1 MKHPILDGF
10 AFVGITLCSA
20 IAVQSASCEKTK
32 QAVIEG
38 AKAGTKSAGNDE
50 APSLK
55 PGPEVPVNGW
65 TFWQYLAFS
74 AASAASYA
82 AARTASEKFSKKF
95 GYRKEDKLP

>member
-20 IAVQSASCEKTK
+20 VAVQWASCEKTP
-32 QAVIEG
+32 QAALEG
-38 AKAGTKSAGNDE
+38 AKAGAKAAADDT
-50 APSLK
+50 APPLK

-95 GYRKEDKLP
+95 GRREGDKLP